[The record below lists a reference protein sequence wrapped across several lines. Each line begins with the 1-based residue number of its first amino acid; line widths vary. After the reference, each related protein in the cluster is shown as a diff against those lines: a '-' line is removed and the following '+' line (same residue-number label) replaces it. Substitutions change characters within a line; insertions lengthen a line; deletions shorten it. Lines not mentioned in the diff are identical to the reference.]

1 MAKQVLN
8 TSGVLK
14 NELSNKLNLSTGQ
27 GYHAY
32 LLLTTIYAPNL
43 CLWTVALH

>member
-14 NELSNKLNLSTGQ
+14 NELSNKLNLSTDQ

-32 LLLTTIYAPNL
+32 LLLTTIYAPKL
-43 CLWTVALH
+43 GLWTVALH